1 MLELTA
7 IIIAC
12 AAGVVMGISFLFPGT
27 KSRME
32 AFRQGTKDGVKM
44 IIGLIPVFVMAAF
57 YEGFVTRY
65 YKMPIALNLLLL
77 ATSAAFIIWY
87 FVVYPA
93 ILIKRSKDEM
103 RQTDAK

>member
-1 MLELTA
+1 
-7 IIIAC
+7 
-12 AAGVVMGISFLFPGT
+12 
-27 KSRME
+27 
-32 AFRQGTKDGVKM
+32 
-44 IIGLIPVFVMAAF
+44 MAAF